1 MFFYKTII
9 IYRLKPREF
18 EKPILYIWN
27 SFPSKLSAALLNLHR
42 VFSSSRHFSM
52 SNIWTYF
59 SLKNILLRSPKDI
72 SCSFQFSPLFQ
83 VVFPFKFLVYSCHRK
98 ESWVS
103 LTSCHLSD
111 TKFRV
116 IFTQSIHTA
125 SDKSTRLKCMGQTP
139 FPETHLTVSFHYNIG
154 TTPF

>member
-9 IYRLKPREF
+9 IYRLKSSEF

-27 SFPSKLSAALLNLHR
+27 SFPSKLSAALLNLHCL
-42 VFSSSRHFSM
+42 FSSSRHFSM

-98 ESWVS
+98 RWSAYKKVGFPWPHVTWVTRS
-103 LTSCHLSD
+103 FELFSHSQ
-111 TKFRV
+111 
-116 IFTQSIHTA
+116 FTQPQINRPDLSVW
-125 SDKSTRLKCMGQTP
+125 DKPP
-139 FPETHLTVSFHYNIG
+139 FHKLTLPSAFTII
-154 TTPF
+154 